1 MAEPIVTLE
10 EAKGYLRV
18 DFEDDDAL
26 IEELV
31 GTATKLAAD
40 AARMTPA
47 RLARHARLAKT
58 AVLYA
63 TAYLYE
69 RRDSADSQKLALS
82 LRALLAGIRR
92 SVF

>member
-1 MAEPIVTLE
+1 MAAEIVTLA
-10 EAKGYLRV
+10 EAKAYLRV

-26 IEELV
+26 IAQLV
-31 GTATKLAAD
+31 ETATRLSCD

-47 RLARHARLAKT
+47 RLSRHGRVAKT

-69 RRDSADSQKLALS
+69 RRDEADHQKLALS

>member
-1 MAEPIVTLE
+1 MEPIATLE

-18 DFEDDDAL
+18 DFDDDDAL
-26 IEELV
+26 ISELLE
-31 GTATKLAAD
+31 TATRLAAD

-47 RLARHARLAKT
+47 RLARHERIAKT

-69 RRDSADSQKLALS
+69 HRDSSDHQKLALS

>member
-1 MAEPIVTLE
+1 MEPIATLE

-18 DFEDDDAL
+18 DFDDDDAL
-26 IEELV
+26 ILELLE
-31 GTATKLAAD
+31 TATRLSAD

-69 RRDSADSQKLALS
+69 HRDESDHQKLALS

>member
-1 MAEPIVTLE
+1 MAAEIVTLE
-10 EAKGYLRV
+10 EAKAYLRV
-18 DFEDDDAL
+18 DFDDDDEL
-26 IEELV
+26 IGEIVE
-31 GTATKLAAD
+31 TAAKLSAD

-47 RLARHARLAKT
+47 RLARHGRMAKT

-69 RRDSADSQKLALS
+69 RRDEADHQKLAMS